1 MPETDQKG
9 ARKVAERRRDVLAGL
24 RFPHGAPG
32 VGPLVTLSIGIA
44 TQVPSEDFCPEWL
57 LRQADQALYAA
68 KHSGRNRVVSA
79 DKASAFALAGGD
91 VAKHRMTR
99 RRVAAE

>member
-1 MPETDQKG
+1 
-9 ARKVAERRRDVLAGL
+9 
-24 RFPHGAPG
+24 
-32 VGPLVTLSIGIA
+32 LVTLSIGIA
-44 TQVPSEDFCPEWL
+44 TQVPSEDLCPEWL

-79 DKASAFALAGGD
+79 DKALSAFALAGGD
-91 VAKHRMTR
+91 VAKHRLTR